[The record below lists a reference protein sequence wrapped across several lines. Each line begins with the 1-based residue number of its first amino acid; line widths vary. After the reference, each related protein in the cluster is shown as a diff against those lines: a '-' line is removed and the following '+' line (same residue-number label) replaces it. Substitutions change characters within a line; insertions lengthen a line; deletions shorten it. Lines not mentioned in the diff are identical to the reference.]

1 MKTLHIISI
10 STLLFA
16 VLTIICFRTYDK
28 QMCQLLDKNIEAL
41 AQNEN
46 DWDVQ
51 KVREAITTDYTQT
64 VYFHYNANI
73 DEIYIYSYKETT
85 CIGIGNVPCKAG
97 ITDIDIKHGGFTN
110 CTNKCR

>member
-10 STLLFA
+10 TTLLFA

-51 KVREAITTDYTQT
+51 KVREAITTGYTQT

-73 DEIYIYSYKETT
+73 DEIYIF
-85 CIGIGNVPCKAG
+85 I
-97 ITDIDIKHGGFTN
+97 
-110 CTNKCR
+110 

>member
-1 MKTLHIISI
+1 
-10 STLLFA
+10 
-16 VLTIICFRTYDK
+16 
-28 QMCQLLDKNIEAL
+28 MCQLLDKNIEAL

-51 KVREAITTDYTQT
+51 KVREANTTGYTQT
-64 VYFHYNANI
+64 LYFHYNANHI
-73 DEIYIYSYKETT
+73 KKPS
-85 CIGIGNVPCKAG
+85 CIGIGNVPCKAV